1 MNYEKIYY
9 DLIFKA
15 KIRKDT
21 SEGYYEKHHIEPK
34 CISNNNEQ
42 YNLVKLT
49 AREHYIAHRLL
60 PKFIDKKYKRQMLNA
75 LYCMSLDRDGHR
87 NFTSRMFAICRKAKA
102 EAMKGRFVSE
112 STRNKLSKI
121 NKGRIASE
129 DTRLRQ
135 SIKAKERVASNP
147 DKHQEISIKGSLA
160 RQSLPESEKLKI
172 YEKVSKSQTGNKSNQ
187 VFYDN
192 LIKMDDMEFEE
203 YLNIKKYSEKY
214 QKYIIKLR
222 TNLVQTSTT
231 SKS

>member
-21 SEGYYEKHHIEPK
+21 SGGYYEKHHIEPK

-75 LYCMSLDRDGHR
+75 LYCMSLDRDGNR
-87 NFTSRMFAICRKAKA
+87 YITSKMFAVCREAKA
-102 EAMKGRFVSE
+102 EAMRGRFVSN
-112 STRNKLSKI
+112 STRDKLSLL
-121 NKGRIASE
+121 NKGKKVTE
-129 DTRLRQ
+129 ETKLLQ
-135 SIKAKERVASNP
+135 SKKAKERIASNKE
-147 DKHQEISIKGSLA
+147 KHQEISIKGSIA
-160 RQSLPESEKLKI
+160 RQSLSEPEKLKI
-172 YEKVSKSQTGNKSNQ
+172 YEKVSKAQIGNKSNQ
-187 VFYDN
+187 VFYNN
-192 LIKMDDMEFEE
+192 LIQMSEVEFEE
-203 YLNIKKYSEKY
+203 YLQNKKYSDKY

-222 TNLVQTSTT
+222 MNLVQTSTT
-231 SKS
+231 SKT

>member
-34 CISNNNEQ
+34 CISNNNEA

-60 PKFIDKKYKRQMLNA
+60 IKFVDTIYKRQMLNA
-75 LYCMSLDRDGHR
+75 LYCMSLDRDGNR
-87 NFTSRMFAICRKAKA
+87 KLTSKMFAVCRKAKA
-102 EAMKGRFVSE
+102 AAMRGRIILDSTRVKLSLLHKGRV
-112 STRNKLSKI
+112 
-121 NKGRIASE
+121 ASE
-129 DTRLRQ
+129 DTKLKQ
-135 SIKAKERVASNP
+135 SKSAKQRVASNKE
-147 DKHQEISIKGSLA
+147 KHQEISIKGSIA
-160 RQSLPESEKLKI
+160 RQSMSESEKLKI
-172 YEKVSKSQTGNKSNQ
+172 YEKVSKAQLGNKSNQ
-187 VFYDN
+187 VFYNN
-192 LIKMDDMEFEE
+192 LIQMSEIEFEE
-203 YLNIKKYSEKY
+203 YLQNKKYSDKY

-231 SKS
+231 SKP